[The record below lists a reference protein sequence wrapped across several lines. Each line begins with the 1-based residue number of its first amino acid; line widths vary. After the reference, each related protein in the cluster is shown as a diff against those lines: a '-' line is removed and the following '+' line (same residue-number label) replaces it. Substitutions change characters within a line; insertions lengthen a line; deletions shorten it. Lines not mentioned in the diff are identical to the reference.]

1 MECSKFKNLK
11 KGLFFLLLFIINI
24 GTSQTNGDSLTN
36 TWKDEKKSDSI
47 RFNALEEY
55 YEINN
60 QIKPDSTLAAL
71 DYHYELANEKNA
83 TLQLYR
89 ATKRKGNIHRLKGN
103 YDIAMEAYT
112 EAKNLAKLLND
123 PILQAKIMGNMG
135 NIFVYRQNYKQAT
148 EHFSKALKLYQ
159 ELNNSDGESHML
171 TSLGSVF
178 LTINNYDIALE
189 YYEKALSIL
198 NKRGFE
204 DRSTAIIFIN
214 MGWTNFEKG
223 LYLDAKT
230 DYEKGLKILQ
240 VKNEKFFIADC
251 YAVLASIH
259 LKINQLEKANDYAN
273 KNLALNKELDI
284 KSGIINAEITIAKIY
299 FETDVDEAL
308 KRGESILVNL
318 PSDTFKEFNRDLY
331 ELLYKCYKSQS
342 KFDLSLNMYE
352 KYTVYR
358 DSIQQ
363 EKNNFAVVSEAVKN
377 DFELKVYENK
387 LENEK
392 EKAALK
398 VSQLKR
404 TFFILIT
411 SSLLIFCIVFYFR
424 SKIKKNQAKRELL
437 LNEIEKLKNN
447 ANKGLIVDSNKFEL
461 NKEKIE
467 HAINRK
473 LNETDWKVLNL
484 LLENP
489 VITNKEIA
497 EKVFMSVDGIGSS
510 LRRMYEYFNIKESKY
525 KKISL
530 LLEGIKISNNS
541 STAT

>member
-1 MECSKFKNLK
+1 MTRVKTIKNK
-11 KGLFFLLLFIINI
+11 TILLLFLIIIN
-24 GTSQTNGDSLTN
+24 TSYAQVSGDSLRLIWEN
-36 TWKDEKKSDSI
+36 ENQLDSI

-60 QIKPDSTLAAL
+60 QIKPDSTLTSL
-71 DYHYELANEKNA
+71 NYHFELANEKNA

-112 EAKNLAKLLND
+112 EAESLAKRLND
-123 PILQAKIMGNMG
+123 AILQAKIMGNMG
-135 NIFVYRQNYKQAT
+135 NVFIYRQDYKQAT

-178 LTINNYDIALE
+178 LILNNYDLALE
-189 YYEKALSIL
+189 YYEKSLSTL

-214 MGWTNFEKG
+214 MGWTNFEKE
-223 LYLDAKT
+223 LYQDAKT
-230 DYEKGLKILQ
+230 YYEKGLKILQ

-251 YAVLASIH
+251 YSVLARIH
-259 LKINQLEKANDYAN
+259 LKLNQLEKANDYAN

-308 KRGESILVNL
+308 KRGKSILVNL
-318 PSDTFKEFNRDLY
+318 PADTFKEFKRDLY
-331 ELLYKCYKSQS
+331 ELLYKCYKSQN
-342 KFDLSLNMYE
+342 KYDLSLKMYE
-352 KYTVYR
+352 NYTVYN

-387 LENEK
+387 LENEN
-392 EKAALK
+392 EKTALK
-398 VSQLKR
+398 VSQRKR
-404 TFFILIT
+404 TFAIT
-411 SSLLIFCIVFYFR
+411 IASTLLIFCVVFYFR
-424 SKIKKNQAKRELL
+424 SKMKKDQAKRDVLL
-437 LNEIEKLKNN
+437 DEIEKLKNN
-447 ANKGLIVDSNKFEL
+447 ADKGLIVDSNKFEL
-461 NKEKIE
+461 VREKIE
-467 HAINRK
+467 HSINRN
-473 LNETDWKVLNL
+473 LNETDWKVLNML
-484 LLENP
+484 LDDP

-497 EKVFMSVDGIGSS
+497 EKACMSVDGIGSS
-510 LRRMYEYFNIKESKY
+510 LRRMYEYFEIKETKY

-530 LLEGIKISNNS
+530 LLEAIKTSNAPIVS
-541 STAT
+541 V

>member
-1 MECSKFKNLK
+1 MTRVKTIKNK
-11 KGLFFLLLFIINI
+11 TILLLFLIIIN
-24 GTSQTNGDSLTN
+24 TSYAQVSGDSLRLIWEN
-36 TWKDEKKSDSI
+36 ENQLDSI
-47 RFNALEEY
+47 RFNALDEY

-60 QIKPDSTLAAL
+60 QIKPDSTLTSL
-71 DYHYELANEKNA
+71 NYHFELANEKNA

-112 EAKNLAKLLND
+112 EAESLAKRLND
-123 PILQAKIMGNMG
+123 AILQAKIMGNMG
-135 NIFVYRQNYKQAT
+135 NVFIYRQDYKQAT

-178 LTINNYDIALE
+178 LILNNYDLALE
-189 YYEKALSIL
+189 YYEKSLSTL

-214 MGWTNFEKG
+214 MGWTNFEKE
-223 LYLDAKT
+223 LYQDAKT
-230 DYEKGLKILQ
+230 YYEKGLKILQ

-251 YAVLASIH
+251 YSVLARIH
-259 LKINQLEKANDYAN
+259 LKLNQLEKANDYAN

-308 KRGESILVNL
+308 KRGKSILVNL
-318 PSDTFKEFNRDLY
+318 PADTFKEFKRDLY
-331 ELLYKCYKSQS
+331 ELLYKCYKSQN
-342 KFDLSLNMYE
+342 KYDLSLKMYE
-352 KYTVYR
+352 NYTVYN

-392 EKAALK
+392 EKTALK

-404 TFFILIT
+404 TFAIT
-411 SSLLIFCIVFYFR
+411 IASTLLIFCVVFYFR
-424 SKIKKNQAKRELL
+424 SKMKKVQAKRDVLL
-437 LNEIEKLKNN
+437 DEIEKLKNN

-461 NKEKIE
+461 VREKIE
-467 HAINRK
+467 HSINRN

-484 LLENP
+484 LLDDP

-497 EKVFMSVDGIGSS
+497 EKACMSVDGIGSS
-510 LRRMYEYFNIKESKY
+510 LRRMYEYFEIKETKY

-530 LLEGIKISNNS
+530 LLEAIKTSNAPIVS
-541 STAT
+541 V

>member
-1 MECSKFKNLK
+1 MTRVKTIKNK
-11 KGLFFLLLFIINI
+11 TILLLFLIIIN
-24 GTSQTNGDSLTN
+24 TSYAQVSGDSLRLIWEN
-36 TWKDEKKSDSI
+36 ENQLDSI

-60 QIKPDSTLAAL
+60 QIKPDSTLTSL
-71 DYHYELANEKNA
+71 NYHFELANEKNA

-112 EAKNLAKLLND
+112 EAESLAKRLND
-123 PILQAKIMGNMG
+123 AILQAKIMGNMG
-135 NIFVYRQNYKQAT
+135 NVFIYRQDYKQAT

-159 ELNNSDGESHML
+159 DLNNSDGESHML

-178 LTINNYDIALE
+178 LILNNYDLALE
-189 YYEKALSIL
+189 YYEKSLSTL

-214 MGWTNFEKG
+214 MGWTNFEKE
-223 LYLDAKT
+223 LYQDAKT
-230 DYEKGLKILQ
+230 YYEKGLKILQ

-251 YAVLASIH
+251 YSVLARIH
-259 LKINQLEKANDYAN
+259 LKLNQLEKANDYAN

-308 KRGESILVNL
+308 KRGKSILVNL
-318 PSDTFKEFNRDLY
+318 PADTFKEFKRDLY
-331 ELLYKCYKSQS
+331 ELLYKCYKSQN
-342 KFDLSLNMYE
+342 KYDLSLKMYE
-352 KYTVYR
+352 NYTVYN

-387 LENEK
+387 LENEN
-392 EKAALK
+392 EKTALK
-398 VSQLKR
+398 VSQRKR
-404 TFFILIT
+404 TFAIT
-411 SSLLIFCIVFYFR
+411 IASTLLIFCVVFYFR
-424 SKIKKNQAKRELL
+424 SKMKKDQAKRDVLL
-437 LNEIEKLKNN
+437 DEIEKLKNN
-447 ANKGLIVDSNKFEL
+447 ADKGLIVDSNKFEL
-461 NKEKIE
+461 VREKIE
-467 HAINRK
+467 HSINRN
-473 LNETDWKVLNL
+473 LNETDWKVLNML
-484 LLENP
+484 LDDP

-497 EKVFMSVDGIGSS
+497 EKAFMSVDGIGSS
-510 LRRMYEYFNIKESKY
+510 LRRMYEYFEIKESKY

-530 LLEGIKISNNS
+530 LLEAIKTSNAPIVS
-541 STAT
+541 V

>member
-1 MECSKFKNLK
+1 MTRVKTIKNK
-11 KGLFFLLLFIINI
+11 TILLLFLIIIN
-24 GTSQTNGDSLTN
+24 TSYAQVSGDSLRLIWEN
-36 TWKDEKKSDSI
+36 ENQLDSI

-60 QIKPDSTLAAL
+60 QIKPDSTLTSL
-71 DYHYELANEKNA
+71 NYHFELANEKNA

-112 EAKNLAKLLND
+112 EAESLAKRLND
-123 PILQAKIMGNMG
+123 AILQAKIMGNMG
-135 NIFVYRQNYKQAT
+135 NVFIYRQDYKQAT

-159 ELNNSDGESHML
+159 DLNNSDGESHML

-178 LTINNYDIALE
+178 LILNNYDLALE
-189 YYEKALSIL
+189 YYEKSLSTL

-214 MGWTNFEKG
+214 MGWTNFEKE
-223 LYLDAKT
+223 LYQDAKT
-230 DYEKGLKILQ
+230 YYEKGLKILQ
-240 VKNEKFFIADC
+240 VKNENFFIADC
-251 YAVLASIH
+251 YSVLARIH
-259 LKINQLEKANDYAN
+259 LKLNQLEKANDYAN

-308 KRGESILVNL
+308 KRGKSILVNL
-318 PSDTFKEFNRDLY
+318 PADTFKEFKRDLY
-331 ELLYKCYKSQS
+331 ELLYKCYKSQN
-342 KFDLSLNMYE
+342 KYDLSLKMYE
-352 KYTVYR
+352 NYTVYN

-387 LENEK
+387 LENEN
-392 EKAALK
+392 EKTALK
-398 VSQLKR
+398 VSQRKR
-404 TFFILIT
+404 TFAIT
-411 SSLLIFCIVFYFR
+411 IASTLLIFCVVFYFR
-424 SKIKKNQAKRELL
+424 SKMKKDQAKRDVLL
-437 LNEIEKLKNN
+437 DEIEKLKNN
-447 ANKGLIVDSNKFEL
+447 ADKGLIVDSNKFEL
-461 NKEKIE
+461 VREKIE
-467 HAINRK
+467 HSINRN
-473 LNETDWKVLNL
+473 LNETDWKVLNIL
-484 LLENP
+484 LDDP

-497 EKVFMSVDGIGSS
+497 EKAFMSVDGIGSS
-510 LRRMYEYFNIKESKY
+510 LRRMYEYFEIKESKY

-530 LLEGIKISNNS
+530 LLEAIKTSNAPIVS
-541 STAT
+541 V

>member
-1 MECSKFKNLK
+1 MTRVKTIKNK
-11 KGLFFLLLFIINI
+11 TILLLFLIIIN
-24 GTSQTNGDSLTN
+24 TSYAQVSGDSLRLIWEN
-36 TWKDEKKSDSI
+36 ENQLDSI

-60 QIKPDSTLAAL
+60 QIKPDSTLTSL
-71 DYHYELANEKNA
+71 NYHFELANEKNA

-112 EAKNLAKLLND
+112 EAESLAKRLND
-123 PILQAKIMGNMG
+123 AILQAKIMGNMG
-135 NIFVYRQNYKQAT
+135 NVFIYRQDYKQAT

-159 ELNNSDGESHML
+159 DLNNSDGESHML

-178 LTINNYDIALE
+178 LILNNYDLALE
-189 YYEKALSIL
+189 YYEKSLSTL

-214 MGWTNFEKG
+214 MGWTNFEKE
-223 LYLDAKT
+223 LYQDAKT
-230 DYEKGLKILQ
+230 YYEKGLKILQ
-240 VKNEKFFIADC
+240 VKNENFFIADC
-251 YAVLASIH
+251 YSVLARIH
-259 LKINQLEKANDYAN
+259 LKLNQLEKANDYAN

-308 KRGESILVNL
+308 KRGKSILVNL
-318 PSDTFKEFNRDLY
+318 PADTFKEFKRDLY
-331 ELLYKCYKSQS
+331 ELLYKCYKSQN
-342 KFDLSLNMYE
+342 KYDLSLKMYE
-352 KYTVYR
+352 NYTVYN

-387 LENEK
+387 LENEN
-392 EKAALK
+392 EKTALK
-398 VSQLKR
+398 VSQRKR
-404 TFFILIT
+404 TFAIT
-411 SSLLIFCIVFYFR
+411 IASTLLIFCVVFYFR
-424 SKIKKNQAKRELL
+424 SKMKKDQAKRDVLL
-437 LNEIEKLKNN
+437 DEIEKLKNN
-447 ANKGLIVDSNKFEL
+447 ADKGLIVDSNKFEL
-461 NKEKIE
+461 VREKIE
-467 HAINRK
+467 HSINRN
-473 LNETDWKVLNL
+473 LNETDWKVLNML
-484 LLENP
+484 LDDP

-497 EKVFMSVDGIGSS
+497 EKAFMSVDGIGSS
-510 LRRMYEYFNIKESKY
+510 LRRMYEYFVIKESKY

-530 LLEGIKISNNS
+530 LLEAIKTSNAPIVS
-541 STAT
+541 V

>member
-1 MECSKFKNLK
+1 MTRVKTIKNK
-11 KGLFFLLLFIINI
+11 TILLFLIIIN
-24 GTSQTNGDSLTN
+24 TSYAQVSGDSLRLIWEN
-36 TWKDEKKSDSI
+36 ENQLDSI

-60 QIKPDSTLAAL
+60 QIKPDSTLTSL
-71 DYHYELANEKNA
+71 NYHFELANEKNA

-103 YDIAMEAYT
+103 YDLAMEAYT
-112 EAKNLAKLLND
+112 EAESLAKRLND

-135 NIFVYRQNYKQAT
+135 NVFIYRQDYKQAT

-178 LTINNYDIALE
+178 LILNNYDLALE
-189 YYEKALSIL
+189 YYEKSLSTL
-198 NKRGFE
+198 NKRGLE

-214 MGWTNFEKG
+214 MGWTNFEKE
-223 LYLDAKT
+223 LYQDAKT
-230 DYEKGLKILQ
+230 YYEKGLKILQ

-251 YAVLASIH
+251 YSVLAHIH
-259 LKINQLEKANDYAN
+259 LKLNQLEKANDYAN

-284 KSGIINAEITIAKIY
+284 KSGIVNAEITIAKIY

-308 KRGESILVNL
+308 KRGESILINL
-318 PSDTFKEFNRDLY
+318 PADTFKEFKRDLY
-331 ELLYKCYKSQS
+331 ELLYKCYKSQN
-342 KFDLSLNMYE
+342 KYDLSLKMYE
-352 KYTVYR
+352 NYTVYN

-387 LENEK
+387 LENEN
-392 EKAALK
+392 EKTALK

-404 TFFILIT
+404 TFAIT
-411 SSLLIFCIVFYFR
+411 IASTLLIFCVVFYFR
-424 SKIKKNQAKRELL
+424 SKMKKDQAKRDVLL
-437 LNEIEKLKNN
+437 DEIEKLKNN
-447 ANKGLIVDSNKFEL
+447 ANKELIVDSNKFEL
-461 NKEKIE
+461 VRENIE
-467 HAINRK
+467 HSINRN
-473 LNETDWKVLNL
+473 LNETDWKVLNIL
-484 LLENP
+484 LDDP

-497 EKVFMSVDGIGSS
+497 EKAFMSVDGIGSS
-510 LRRMYEYFNIKESKY
+510 LRRMYEYFEIKESKY
-525 KKISL
+525 KKTSL
-530 LLEGIKISNNS
+530 LLEAIKTSNAPIVS
-541 STAT
+541 V

>member
-1 MECSKFKNLK
+1 MTRVKTIKNK
-11 KGLFFLLLFIINI
+11 TILLLFLIIIN
-24 GTSQTNGDSLTN
+24 TSYAQVSGDSLRLIWEN
-36 TWKDEKKSDSI
+36 ENQLDSI

-60 QIKPDSTLAAL
+60 QIKPDSTLTSL
-71 DYHYELANEKNA
+71 NYHFELANEKNA

-112 EAKNLAKLLND
+112 EAESLAKRLND
-123 PILQAKIMGNMG
+123 AILQAKIMGNMG
-135 NIFVYRQNYKQAT
+135 NVFIYRQDYKQAT

-178 LTINNYDIALE
+178 LILNNYDLALE
-189 YYEKALSIL
+189 YYEKSLSTL

-214 MGWTNFEKG
+214 MGWTNFEKE
-223 LYLDAKT
+223 LYQDAKT
-230 DYEKGLKILQ
+230 YYEKGLKILQ

-251 YAVLASIH
+251 YSVLARIH
-259 LKINQLEKANDYAN
+259 LKLNQLEKANDYAN

-308 KRGESILVNL
+308 KRGESILINL
-318 PSDTFKEFNRDLY
+318 PADTFKEFKRDLY
-331 ELLYKCYKSQS
+331 ELLYKCYKSQN
-342 KFDLSLNMYE
+342 KYDLSLKMYE
-352 KYTVYR
+352 NYTVYN

-387 LENEK
+387 LENEN
-392 EKAALK
+392 EKTALK
-398 VSQLKR
+398 VSQRKR
-404 TFFILIT
+404 TFAIT
-411 SSLLIFCIVFYFR
+411 IASTLLIFCVVFYFR
-424 SKIKKNQAKRELL
+424 SKMKKDQAKRDVLL
-437 LNEIEKLKNN
+437 DEIEKLKNN
-447 ANKGLIVDSNKFEL
+447 ANKELIVDSNKFEL
-461 NKEKIE
+461 VREKIE
-467 HAINRK
+467 HSINRN
-473 LNETDWKVLNL
+473 LNETDWKVLNIL
-484 LLENP
+484 LDDP

-497 EKVFMSVDGIGSS
+497 EKAFMSVDGIGSS
-510 LRRMYEYFNIKESKY
+510 LRRMYEYFEIKESKY

-530 LLEGIKISNNS
+530 LLEAIKTSNAPIVS
-541 STAT
+541 V

>member
-1 MECSKFKNLK
+1 MTRVKTIKNK
-11 KGLFFLLLFIINI
+11 TILLLFLIIIN
-24 GTSQTNGDSLTN
+24 TSYAQVSGDSLRLIWEN
-36 TWKDEKKSDSI
+36 ENQLDSI

-60 QIKPDSTLAAL
+60 QIKPDSTLTSL
-71 DYHYELANEKNA
+71 NYHFELANEKNA

-112 EAKNLAKLLND
+112 EAESLAKRLND
-123 PILQAKIMGNMG
+123 AILQAKIMGNMG
-135 NIFVYRQNYKQAT
+135 NVFIYRQDYKQAT

-178 LTINNYDIALE
+178 LILNNYDLALE
-189 YYEKALSIL
+189 YYEKSLSTL

-214 MGWTNFEKG
+214 MGWTNFEKE
-223 LYLDAKT
+223 LYQDAKT
-230 DYEKGLKILQ
+230 YYEKGLKILQ

-251 YAVLASIH
+251 YSVLARIH
-259 LKINQLEKANDYAN
+259 LKLNQLEKANDYAN

-308 KRGESILVNL
+308 KRGKSILVNL
-318 PSDTFKEFNRDLY
+318 PADTFKEFKRDLY
-331 ELLYKCYKSQS
+331 ELLYKCYKSQN
-342 KFDLSLNMYE
+342 KYDLSLKMYE
-352 KYTVYR
+352 NYTVYN

-392 EKAALK
+392 EKTALK

-404 TFFILIT
+404 TFAIT
-411 SSLLIFCIVFYFR
+411 IASTLLIFCVVFYFR
-424 SKIKKNQAKRELL
+424 SKMKKVQAKRDVLL
-437 LNEIEKLKNN
+437 DEIEKLKNN

-461 NKEKIE
+461 VREKIE
-467 HAINRK
+467 HSINRN

-484 LLENP
+484 LLDDP

-497 EKVFMSVDGIGSS
+497 EKACMSVDGIGSS
-510 LRRMYEYFNIKESKY
+510 LRRMYEYFEIKETKY

-530 LLEGIKISNNS
+530 LLEAIKTSNAPIVS
-541 STAT
+541 V

>member
-1 MECSKFKNLK
+1 M
-11 KGLFFLLLFIINI
+11 LLLVS
-24 GTSQTNGDSLTN
+24 TSLTYSQSQADSLKIIWEN
-36 TWKDEKKSDSI
+36 ENQLDSI
-47 RFNALEEY
+47 RFNALDEY

-60 QIKPDSTLAAL
+60 QIKPDSTLTSL
-71 DYHYELANEKNA
+71 NYHFELANEKNA

-89 ATKRKGNIHRLKGN
+89 ATKRKGDIHRLKGN

-112 EAKNLAKLLND
+112 EAESLAKRLND
-123 PILQAKIMGNMG
+123 AILQAKIMGNMG
-135 NIFVYRQNYKQAT
+135 NVFIYRQDYKQAT

-178 LTINNYDIALE
+178 LILNNYDLALE
-189 YYEKALSIL
+189 YYEKSLSTL

-214 MGWTNFEKG
+214 MGWTNFEKE
-223 LYLDAKT
+223 LYQDAKT
-230 DYEKGLKILQ
+230 YYEKGLKILQ

-251 YAVLASIH
+251 YSVLASIH
-259 LKINQLEKANDYAN
+259 LKLNQLEKANDYAN

-308 KRGESILVNL
+308 KRGKSILVNL
-318 PSDTFKEFNRDLY
+318 PADTFKEFKRDLY
-331 ELLYKCYKSQS
+331 ELLYKCYKSQN
-342 KFDLSLNMYE
+342 KYDLSLKMYE
-352 KYTVYR
+352 NYTVYN

-392 EKAALK
+392 EKTALK

-404 TFFILIT
+404 TFAIT
-411 SSLLIFCIVFYFR
+411 IASTLLIFCVVFYFR
-424 SKIKKNQAKRELL
+424 SKMKKVQAKRDVLL
-437 LNEIEKLKNN
+437 DEIEKLKNN

-461 NKEKIE
+461 VREKIE
-467 HAINRK
+467 HSINRN

-484 LLENP
+484 LLDDP

-497 EKVFMSVDGIGSS
+497 EKACMSVDGIGSS
-510 LRRMYEYFNIKESKY
+510 LRRMYEYFEIKETKY

-530 LLEGIKISNNS
+530 LLEAIKTSNAPIVS
-541 STAT
+541 V

>member
-1 MECSKFKNLK
+1 MTRVKTIKNK
-11 KGLFFLLLFIINI
+11 TILLLFLIIIN
-24 GTSQTNGDSLTN
+24 TSYAQVSGDSLRLIWEN
-36 TWKDEKKSDSI
+36 ENQLDSI
-47 RFNALEEY
+47 RFNALDEY

-60 QIKPDSTLAAL
+60 QIKPDSTLTSL
-71 DYHYELANEKNA
+71 NYHFELANEKNA

-112 EAKNLAKLLND
+112 EAESLAKRLND
-123 PILQAKIMGNMG
+123 AILQAKIMGNMG
-135 NIFVYRQNYKQAT
+135 NVFIYRQDYKQAT

-178 LTINNYDIALE
+178 LILNNYDLALE
-189 YYEKALSIL
+189 YYEKSLSTL

-214 MGWTNFEKG
+214 MGWTNFEKE
-223 LYLDAKT
+223 LYQDAKT
-230 DYEKGLKILQ
+230 YYEKGLKILQ

-251 YAVLASIH
+251 YSVLARIH
-259 LKINQLEKANDYAN
+259 LKLNQLEKANDYAN

-308 KRGESILVNL
+308 KRGKSILVNL
-318 PSDTFKEFNRDLY
+318 PADTFKEFKRDLY
-331 ELLYKCYKSQS
+331 ELLYKCYKSQN
-342 KFDLSLNMYE
+342 KYDLSLKMYE
-352 KYTVYR
+352 NYTVYN

-387 LENEK
+387 LENEN
-392 EKAALK
+392 EKTALK
-398 VSQLKR
+398 VSQRKR
-404 TFFILIT
+404 TFAIT
-411 SSLLIFCIVFYFR
+411 IASTLLIFCVVFYFR
-424 SKIKKNQAKRELL
+424 SKMKKDQAKRDVLL
-437 LNEIEKLKNN
+437 DEIEKLKNN
-447 ANKGLIVDSNKFEL
+447 ADKGLIVDSNKFEL
-461 NKEKIE
+461 VREKIE
-467 HAINRK
+467 HSINRN

-484 LLENP
+484 LLDDP

-497 EKVFMSVDGIGSS
+497 EKAFMSVDGIGSS
-510 LRRMYEYFNIKESKY
+510 LRRMYEYFEIKESKY

-530 LLEGIKISNNS
+530 LLEAIKTSNAPIVS
-541 STAT
+541 V

>member
-1 MECSKFKNLK
+1 MTRVKTIKNK
-11 KGLFFLLLFIINI
+11 TILLLFLIIIN
-24 GTSQTNGDSLTN
+24 TSYAQVSGDSLRLIWEN
-36 TWKDEKKSDSI
+36 ENQLDSV

-60 QIKPDSTLAAL
+60 QIKPDSTLTSL
-71 DYHYELANEKNA
+71 NYHFELANEKNA

-112 EAKNLAKLLND
+112 EAESLAKRLND

-135 NIFVYRQNYKQAT
+135 NVFIYRQDYRQAT

-171 TSLGSVF
+171 TNLGSVF
-178 LTINNYDIALE
+178 LIINNYDLALE
-189 YYEKALSIL
+189 YYEKSLSTL

-204 DRSTAIIFIN
+204 DRSTAIIFVN
-214 MGWTNFEKG
+214 MGWTNFEKE
-223 LYLDAKT
+223 LYQDAKT
-230 DYEKGLKILQ
+230 YYEKGLKILQ

-251 YAVLASIH
+251 YSVLARIH
-259 LKINQLEKANDYAN
+259 LKLNQLEKANDYAN

-284 KSGIINAEITIAKIY
+284 KSGIVNAEITIAKIY

-308 KRGESILVNL
+308 KRGESILINL
-318 PSDTFKEFNRDLY
+318 PADTFKEFKRDLY
-331 ELLYKCYKSQS
+331 ELLYKCYKSQN
-342 KFDLSLNMYE
+342 KYDLSLKMYE
-352 KYTVYR
+352 NYTVYN

-387 LENEK
+387 LENEN
-392 EKAALK
+392 EKTALK

-404 TFFILIT
+404 TFAIT
-411 SSLLIFCIVFYFR
+411 IASTLLVFCVVFYFR
-424 SKIKKNQAKRELL
+424 SKMKKDQAKRDVLL
-437 LNEIEKLKNN
+437 DEIKKLKNN
-447 ANKGLIVDSNKFEL
+447 ANKELIVDSNKFEL
-461 NKEKIE
+461 VREKIE
-467 HAINRK
+467 HSINRN
-473 LNETDWKVLNL
+473 LNETDWKVLNIL
-484 LLENP
+484 LDDP

-497 EKVFMSVDGIGSS
+497 EKAFMSVDGIGSS
-510 LRRMYEYFNIKESKY
+510 LRRMYEYFEIKESKY

-530 LLEGIKISNNS
+530 LLEAIKTSNAAIVS
-541 STAT
+541 V

>member
-1 MECSKFKNLK
+1 MTRVKTIKNK
-11 KGLFFLLLFIINI
+11 TILLLFLIIIN
-24 GTSQTNGDSLTN
+24 TSYAQVSGDSLRLIWEN
-36 TWKDEKKSDSI
+36 ENQLDSI

-60 QIKPDSTLAAL
+60 QIKPDSTLTSL
-71 DYHYELANEKNA
+71 NYHFELANEKNA

-112 EAKNLAKLLND
+112 EAESLAKRLND
-123 PILQAKIMGNMG
+123 AILQAKIMGNMG
-135 NIFVYRQNYKQAT
+135 NVFIYRQDYKQAT

-178 LTINNYDIALE
+178 LILNNYDLALE
-189 YYEKALSIL
+189 YYEKSLSTL

-214 MGWTNFEKG
+214 MGWTNFEKE
-223 LYLDAKT
+223 LYQDAKT
-230 DYEKGLKILQ
+230 YYEKGLKILQ

-251 YAVLASIH
+251 YSVLARIH
-259 LKINQLEKANDYAN
+259 LKLNQLEKANDYAN

-308 KRGESILVNL
+308 KRGKSILVNL
-318 PSDTFKEFNRDLY
+318 PADTFKEFKRDLY
-331 ELLYKCYKSQS
+331 ELLYKCYKSQN
-342 KFDLSLNMYE
+342 KYDLSLKMYE
-352 KYTVYR
+352 NYTVYN

-387 LENEK
+387 LENEN
-392 EKAALK
+392 EKTALK
-398 VSQLKR
+398 VSQRKR
-404 TFFILIT
+404 TFAIT
-411 SSLLIFCIVFYFR
+411 IASTLLIFCVVFYFR
-424 SKIKKNQAKRELL
+424 SKMKKDQAKRDVLL
-437 LNEIEKLKNN
+437 DEIEKLKNN
-447 ANKGLIVDSNKFEL
+447 ADKGLIVDSNKFEL
-461 NKEKIE
+461 VREKIE
-467 HAINRK
+467 HSINRN

-484 LLENP
+484 LLDDP

-497 EKVFMSVDGIGSS
+497 EKACMSVDGIGSS
-510 LRRMYEYFNIKESKY
+510 LRRMYEYFEIKESKY

-530 LLEGIKISNNS
+530 LLEAIKTSNAPIVS
-541 STAT
+541 V

>member
-1 MECSKFKNLK
+1 MTRVKTIKNK
-11 KGLFFLLLFIINI
+11 TILLLFLIIIN
-24 GTSQTNGDSLTN
+24 TSYAQVSGDSLRLIWEN
-36 TWKDEKKSDSI
+36 ENQLDSI

-60 QIKPDSTLAAL
+60 QIKPDSTLTSL
-71 DYHYELANEKNA
+71 NYHFELANEKNA

-112 EAKNLAKLLND
+112 EAESLAKRLND
-123 PILQAKIMGNMG
+123 AILQAKIMGNMG
-135 NIFVYRQNYKQAT
+135 NVFIYRQDYKQAT

-178 LTINNYDIALE
+178 LILNNYDLALE
-189 YYEKALSIL
+189 YYEKSLSTL

-214 MGWTNFEKG
+214 MGWTNFEKE
-223 LYLDAKT
+223 LYQDAKT
-230 DYEKGLKILQ
+230 YYEKGLKILQ

-251 YAVLASIH
+251 YSVLARIH
-259 LKINQLEKANDYAN
+259 LKLNQLEKANDYAN

-284 KSGIINAEITIAKIY
+284 KSGIVNAEITIAKIY

-308 KRGESILVNL
+308 KRGESILINL
-318 PSDTFKEFNRDLY
+318 PADTFKEFKRDLY
-331 ELLYKCYKSQS
+331 ELLYKCYKSQN
-342 KFDLSLNMYE
+342 KYDLSLKMYE
-352 KYTVYR
+352 NYTVYN

-387 LENEK
+387 LENEN
-392 EKAALK
+392 EKTALK

-404 TFFILIT
+404 TFAIT
-411 SSLLIFCIVFYFR
+411 IASTLLIFCVVFYFR
-424 SKIKKNQAKRELL
+424 SKMKKDQAKRDVLL
-437 LNEIEKLKNN
+437 DEIEKLKNN
-447 ANKGLIVDSNKFEL
+447 ANKELIVDSNKFEL
-461 NKEKIE
+461 VREKIE
-467 HAINRK
+467 HSINRN
-473 LNETDWKVLNL
+473 LNETDWKVLNIL
-484 LLENP
+484 LDDP

-497 EKVFMSVDGIGSS
+497 EKAFMSVDGIGSS
-510 LRRMYEYFNIKESKY
+510 LRRMYEYFEIKESKY

-530 LLEGIKISNNS
+530 LLEAIKTSNAPIVS
-541 STAT
+541 V

>member
-1 MECSKFKNLK
+1 MTRVKTIKNK
-11 KGLFFLLLFIINI
+11 TILLLFLIIIN
-24 GTSQTNGDSLTN
+24 TSYAQVSGDSLRLIWEN
-36 TWKDEKKSDSI
+36 ENQLDSI

-60 QIKPDSTLAAL
+60 QIKPDSTLTSL
-71 DYHYELANEKNA
+71 NYHFELANEKNA

-89 ATKRKGNIHRLKGN
+89 ATKRKGDIHRLKGN

-112 EAKNLAKLLND
+112 EAESLAKRLND
-123 PILQAKIMGNMG
+123 AILQAKIMGNMG
-135 NIFVYRQNYKQAT
+135 NVFIYRQDYKQAT

-178 LTINNYDIALE
+178 LILNNYDLALE
-189 YYEKALSIL
+189 YYEKSLSTL

-214 MGWTNFEKG
+214 MGWTNFEKE
-223 LYLDAKT
+223 LYQDAKT
-230 DYEKGLKILQ
+230 YYEKGLKILQ

-251 YAVLASIH
+251 YSVLARIH
-259 LKINQLEKANDYAN
+259 LKLNQLEKANDYAN

-318 PSDTFKEFNRDLY
+318 PADTFKEFKRDLY
-331 ELLYKCYKSQS
+331 ELLYKCYKSQN
-342 KFDLSLNMYE
+342 KYDLSLKMYE
-352 KYTVYR
+352 NYTVYN

-392 EKAALK
+392 EKTALK

-404 TFFILIT
+404 TFAIT
-411 SSLLIFCIVFYFR
+411 IASTLLIFCVVFYFK
-424 SKIKKNQAKRELL
+424 SKMKKVQAKRDVLL
-437 LNEIEKLKNN
+437 DEIEKLKNN

-461 NKEKIE
+461 VREKIE
-467 HAINRK
+467 HSINRN

-484 LLENP
+484 LLDDP

-497 EKVFMSVDGIGSS
+497 EKACMSVDGIGSS
-510 LRRMYEYFNIKESKY
+510 LRRMYEYFEIKETKY

-530 LLEGIKISNNS
+530 LLEAIKTSNAPIVS
-541 STAT
+541 V

>member
-1 MECSKFKNLK
+1 MTRVKTIKNK
-11 KGLFFLLLFIINI
+11 TILLLFLIIIN
-24 GTSQTNGDSLTN
+24 TSYAQVSGDSLRLIWEN
-36 TWKDEKKSDSI
+36 ENQLDSI

-60 QIKPDSTLAAL
+60 QIKPDSTLTSL
-71 DYHYELANEKNA
+71 NYHFELANEKNA

-112 EAKNLAKLLND
+112 EAESLAKRLND
-123 PILQAKIMGNMG
+123 AILQAKIMGNMG
-135 NIFVYRQNYKQAT
+135 NVFIYRQDYKQAT

-159 ELNNSDGESHML
+159 DLNNSDGESHML

-178 LTINNYDIALE
+178 LILNNYDLALE
-189 YYEKALSIL
+189 YYEKSLSTL

-214 MGWTNFEKG
+214 MGWTNFEKE
-223 LYLDAKT
+223 LYQDAKT
-230 DYEKGLKILQ
+230 YYEKGLKILQ

-251 YAVLASIH
+251 YSVLARIH
-259 LKINQLEKANDYAN
+259 LKLNQLEKANDYAN

-308 KRGESILVNL
+308 KRGKSILVNL
-318 PSDTFKEFNRDLY
+318 PADTFKEFKRDLY
-331 ELLYKCYKSQS
+331 ELLYKCYKSQN
-342 KFDLSLNMYE
+342 KYDLSLKMYE
-352 KYTVYR
+352 NYTVYN

-392 EKAALK
+392 EKTALK

-404 TFFILIT
+404 TFAIT
-411 SSLLIFCIVFYFR
+411 IASTLLIFCVVFYFR
-424 SKIKKNQAKRELL
+424 SKMKKVQAKRDVLL
-437 LNEIEKLKNN
+437 DEIEKLKNN
-447 ANKGLIVDSNKFEL
+447 ADKGLIVDSNKFEL
-461 NKEKIE
+461 VREKIE
-467 HAINRK
+467 HSINRN

-484 LLENP
+484 LLDDP

-497 EKVFMSVDGIGSS
+497 EKACMSVDGIGSS
-510 LRRMYEYFNIKESKY
+510 LRRMYEYFEIKETKY

-530 LLEGIKISNNS
+530 LLEAIKTSNAPIVS
-541 STAT
+541 V

>member
-1 MECSKFKNLK
+1 MTRVKTIKNK
-11 KGLFFLLLFIINI
+11 TILLLFLMIIN
-24 GTSQTNGDSLTN
+24 TSYAQVSGDSLRLIWEN
-36 TWKDEKKSDSI
+36 ENQLDSI

-60 QIKPDSTLAAL
+60 QIKPDSTLTSL
-71 DYHYELANEKNA
+71 NYHFELANEKNA

-112 EAKNLAKLLND
+112 EAESLAKRLND
-123 PILQAKIMGNMG
+123 AILQAKIMGNMG
-135 NIFVYRQNYKQAT
+135 NVFIYRQDYKQAT

-178 LTINNYDIALE
+178 LILNNYDLALE
-189 YYEKALSIL
+189 YYEKSLSTL

-214 MGWTNFEKG
+214 MGWTNFEKE
-223 LYLDAKT
+223 LYQDAKT
-230 DYEKGLKILQ
+230 YYEKGLKILQ

-251 YAVLASIH
+251 YSVLARIH
-259 LKINQLEKANDYAN
+259 LKLNQLEKANDYAN

-308 KRGESILVNL
+308 KRGKSILVNL
-318 PSDTFKEFNRDLY
+318 PADTFKEFKRDLY
-331 ELLYKCYKSQS
+331 ELLYKCYKSQN
-342 KFDLSLNMYE
+342 KYDLSLKMYE
-352 KYTVYR
+352 NYTVYN

-387 LENEK
+387 LENEN
-392 EKAALK
+392 EKTALK
-398 VSQLKR
+398 VSQRKR
-404 TFFILIT
+404 TFAIT
-411 SSLLIFCIVFYFR
+411 IASTLLIFCVVFYFR
-424 SKIKKNQAKRELL
+424 SKMKKDQAKRDVLL
-437 LNEIEKLKNN
+437 DEIEKLKNN

-461 NKEKIE
+461 VREKIE
-467 HAINRK
+467 HSINRN

-484 LLENP
+484 LLDDP

-497 EKVFMSVDGIGSS
+497 EKACMSVDGIGSS
-510 LRRMYEYFNIKESKY
+510 LRRMYEYFEIKETKY

-530 LLEGIKISNNS
+530 LLEAIKTSNAPIVS
-541 STAT
+541 V

>member
-1 MECSKFKNLK
+1 MTRVKTIKNK
-11 KGLFFLLLFIINI
+11 TILLLFLIIIN
-24 GTSQTNGDSLTN
+24 TSYAQVSGDSLRLIWEN
-36 TWKDEKKSDSI
+36 ENQLDSI

-60 QIKPDSTLAAL
+60 QIKPDSTLTSL
-71 DYHYELANEKNA
+71 NYHFELANEKNA

-112 EAKNLAKLLND
+112 EAESLAKRLND
-123 PILQAKIMGNMG
+123 AILQAKIMGNMG
-135 NIFVYRQNYKQAT
+135 NVFIYRQDYKQAT

-159 ELNNSDGESHML
+159 DLNNSDGESHML

-178 LTINNYDIALE
+178 LILNNYDLALE
-189 YYEKALSIL
+189 YYEKSLSTL

-214 MGWTNFEKG
+214 MGWTNFEKE
-223 LYLDAKT
+223 LYQDAKT
-230 DYEKGLKILQ
+230 YYEKGLKILQ

-251 YAVLASIH
+251 YSVLARIH
-259 LKINQLEKANDYAN
+259 LKLNQLEKANDYAN

-308 KRGESILVNL
+308 KRGKSILVNL
-318 PSDTFKEFNRDLY
+318 PADTFKEFKRDLY
-331 ELLYKCYKSQS
+331 ELLYKCYKSQN
-342 KFDLSLNMYE
+342 KYDLSLKMYE
-352 KYTVYR
+352 NYTVYN

-387 LENEK
+387 LENEN
-392 EKAALK
+392 EKTALK
-398 VSQLKR
+398 VSQRKR
-404 TFFILIT
+404 TFAIT
-411 SSLLIFCIVFYFR
+411 IASTLLIFCVVFYFR
-424 SKIKKNQAKRELL
+424 SKMKKDQAKRDVLL
-437 LNEIEKLKNN
+437 DEIEKLKNN
-447 ANKGLIVDSNKFEL
+447 ADKGLIVDSNKFEL
-461 NKEKIE
+461 VREKIE
-467 HAINRK
+467 HSINRN
-473 LNETDWKVLNL
+473 LNETDWKVLNML
-484 LLENP
+484 LDDP

-497 EKVFMSVDGIGSS
+497 EKACMSVDGIGSS
-510 LRRMYEYFNIKESKY
+510 LRRMYDYFEIKESKY

-530 LLEGIKISNNS
+530 LLEAIKTSNAPIVS
-541 STAT
+541 V

>member
-1 MECSKFKNLK
+1 MTRVKTIKNK
-11 KGLFFLLLFIINI
+11 TILLLFLIIIN
-24 GTSQTNGDSLTN
+24 TSYAQVSGDSLRLIWEN
-36 TWKDEKKSDSI
+36 ENQLDSI

-60 QIKPDSTLAAL
+60 QIKPDSTLTSL
-71 DYHYELANEKNA
+71 NYHFELANEKNA

-112 EAKNLAKLLND
+112 EAESLAKRLND
-123 PILQAKIMGNMG
+123 AILQAKIMGNMG
-135 NIFVYRQNYKQAT
+135 NVFIYRQDYKQAT

-178 LTINNYDIALE
+178 LILNNYDLALE
-189 YYEKALSIL
+189 YYEKSLSTL

-214 MGWTNFEKG
+214 MGWTNFEKE
-223 LYLDAKT
+223 LYQDAKT
-230 DYEKGLKILQ
+230 YYEKGLKILQ

-251 YAVLASIH
+251 YSVLARIH
-259 LKINQLEKANDYAN
+259 LKLNQLEKANDYAN

-308 KRGESILVNL
+308 KRGKSILVNL
-318 PSDTFKEFNRDLY
+318 PADTFKEFKRDLY
-331 ELLYKCYKSQS
+331 ELLYKCYKSQN
-342 KFDLSLNMYE
+342 KYDLSLKMYE
-352 KYTVYR
+352 NYTVYN

-392 EKAALK
+392 EKTALK

-404 TFFILIT
+404 TFAIT
-411 SSLLIFCIVFYFR
+411 IASTLLIFCVVFYFR
-424 SKIKKNQAKRELL
+424 SKMKKDQAKRDVLL
-437 LNEIEKLKNN
+437 DEIEKLKNN

-461 NKEKIE
+461 VREKIE
-467 HAINRK
+467 HSINRN

-484 LLENP
+484 LLDDP

-497 EKVFMSVDGIGSS
+497 EKAFMSVDGIGSS
-510 LRRMYEYFNIKESKY
+510 LRRMYEYFEIKESKY

-530 LLEGIKISNNS
+530 LLEAIKTSNAPIVS
-541 STAT
+541 V

>member
-1 MECSKFKNLK
+1 
-11 KGLFFLLLFIINI
+11 
-24 GTSQTNGDSLTN
+24 
-36 TWKDEKKSDSI
+36 
-47 RFNALEEY
+47 
-55 YEINN
+55 
-60 QIKPDSTLAAL
+60 
-71 DYHYELANEKNA
+71 
-83 TLQLYR
+83 
-89 ATKRKGNIHRLKGN
+89 
-103 YDIAMEAYT
+103 MEAYT
-112 EAKNLAKLLND
+112 EAESLAKRLND
-123 PILQAKIMGNMG
+123 AILQAKIMGNMG
-135 NIFVYRQNYKQAT
+135 NVFIYRQDYKQAT

-178 LTINNYDIALE
+178 LILNNYDLALE
-189 YYEKALSIL
+189 YYEKSLSTL

-214 MGWTNFEKG
+214 MGWTNFEKE
-223 LYLDAKT
+223 LYQDAKT
-230 DYEKGLKILQ
+230 YYEKGLKILQ

-259 LKINQLEKANDYAN
+259 LKLNQLEKANDYAN
-273 KNLALNKELDI
+273 KNLALNKELDL

-318 PSDTFKEFNRDLY
+318 PADTFKEFKRDLY
-331 ELLYKCYKSQS
+331 ELLYKCYKSQN
-342 KFDLSLNMYE
+342 KYDLSLKMYE
-352 KYTVYR
+352 NYTVYN

-392 EKAALK
+392 EKTALK

-404 TFFILIT
+404 TFAMTIAST
-411 SSLLIFCIVFYFR
+411 LLIFCVVFYFR
-424 SKIKKNQAKRELL
+424 SKMKKVQAKRDVLL
-437 LNEIEKLKNN
+437 DEIEKLKNN

-461 NKEKIE
+461 VREKIE
-467 HAINRK
+467 HSINRN

-484 LLENP
+484 LLDDP

-497 EKVFMSVDGIGSS
+497 EKACMSVDGIGSS
-510 LRRMYEYFNIKESKY
+510 LRRMYEYFEIKETKY

-530 LLEGIKISNNS
+530 LLEAIKTSNAPIVS
-541 STAT
+541 V

>member
-1 MECSKFKNLK
+1 MTRVKTIKNK
-11 KGLFFLLLFIINI
+11 TILLLFLIIIN
-24 GTSQTNGDSLTN
+24 TSYAQVSGDSLRLIWEN
-36 TWKDEKKSDSI
+36 ENQLDSI

-60 QIKPDSTLAAL
+60 QIKPDSTLTSL
-71 DYHYELANEKNA
+71 NYHFELANEKNA

-112 EAKNLAKLLND
+112 EAESLAKRLND
-123 PILQAKIMGNMG
+123 AILQAKIMGNMG
-135 NIFVYRQNYKQAT
+135 NVFIYRQDYKQAT

-159 ELNNSDGESHML
+159 DLNNSDGESHML
-171 TSLGSVF
+171 SSLGSVF
-178 LTINNYDIALE
+178 LILNNYDLALE
-189 YYEKALSIL
+189 YYEKSLSTL

-214 MGWTNFEKG
+214 MGWTNFEKE
-223 LYLDAKT
+223 LYQDAKT
-230 DYEKGLKILQ
+230 YYEKGLKILQ

-251 YAVLASIH
+251 YSVLARIH
-259 LKINQLEKANDYAN
+259 LKLNQLEKANDYAN

-308 KRGESILVNL
+308 KRGKSILVNL
-318 PSDTFKEFNRDLY
+318 PADTFKEFKRDLY
-331 ELLYKCYKSQS
+331 ELLYKCYKSQN
-342 KFDLSLNMYE
+342 KYDLSLKMYE
-352 KYTVYR
+352 NYTVYN

-387 LENEK
+387 LENEN
-392 EKAALK
+392 EKTALK
-398 VSQLKR
+398 VSQRKR
-404 TFFILIT
+404 TFAIT
-411 SSLLIFCIVFYFR
+411 IASTLLIFCVVFYFR
-424 SKIKKNQAKRELL
+424 SKMKKDQAKRDVLL
-437 LNEIEKLKNN
+437 DEIEKLKNN
-447 ANKGLIVDSNKFEL
+447 ADKGLIVDSNKFEL
-461 NKEKIE
+461 VREKIE
-467 HAINRK
+467 HSINRN
-473 LNETDWKVLNL
+473 LNETDWKVLNML
-484 LLENP
+484 LDDP

-497 EKVFMSVDGIGSS
+497 EKAFMSVDGIGSS
-510 LRRMYEYFNIKESKY
+510 LRRMYEYFEIKESKY

-530 LLEGIKISNNS
+530 LLEAIKTSNAPIVS
-541 STAT
+541 V

>member
-1 MECSKFKNLK
+1 MTRVKTIKNK
-11 KGLFFLLLFIINI
+11 TILLLFLIIIN
-24 GTSQTNGDSLTN
+24 TSYAQVSGDSLRLIWEN
-36 TWKDEKKSDSI
+36 ENQLDSI

-60 QIKPDSTLAAL
+60 QIKPDSTLTSL
-71 DYHYELANEKNA
+71 NYHFELANEKNA

-112 EAKNLAKLLND
+112 EAESLAKRLND
-123 PILQAKIMGNMG
+123 AILQAKIMGNMG
-135 NIFVYRQNYKQAT
+135 NVFIYRQDYKQAT

-159 ELNNSDGESHML
+159 DLNNSDGESHML

-178 LTINNYDIALE
+178 LILNNYDLALE
-189 YYEKALSIL
+189 YYEKSLSTL

-214 MGWTNFEKG
+214 MGWTNFEKE
-223 LYLDAKT
+223 LYQDAKT
-230 DYEKGLKILQ
+230 YYEKGLKILQ
-240 VKNEKFFIADC
+240 VKNENFFIADC
-251 YAVLASIH
+251 YSVLARIH
-259 LKINQLEKANDYAN
+259 LKLNQLEKANDYAN

-308 KRGESILVNL
+308 KRGKSILVNL
-318 PSDTFKEFNRDLY
+318 PADTFKEFKRDLY
-331 ELLYKCYKSQS
+331 ELLYKCYKSQN
-342 KFDLSLNMYE
+342 KYDLSLKMYE
-352 KYTVYR
+352 NYTVYN

-387 LENEK
+387 LENEN
-392 EKAALK
+392 EKTALK
-398 VSQLKR
+398 VSQRKR
-404 TFFILIT
+404 TFAIT
-411 SSLLIFCIVFYFR
+411 IASTLLIFCVVFYFR
-424 SKIKKNQAKRELL
+424 SKMKKDQAKRDVLL
-437 LNEIEKLKNN
+437 DEIEKLKNN
-447 ANKGLIVDSNKFEL
+447 ADKGLIVDSNKFEL
-461 NKEKIE
+461 VREKIE
-467 HAINRK
+467 HSINRN
-473 LNETDWKVLNL
+473 LNETDWKVLNML
-484 LLENP
+484 LDDP

-497 EKVFMSVDGIGSS
+497 EKAFMSVDGIGSS
-510 LRRMYEYFNIKESKY
+510 LRRMYEYFEIKESKY

-530 LLEGIKISNNS
+530 LLEAIKTSNAPIVS
-541 STAT
+541 V

>member
-1 MECSKFKNLK
+1 MTRVKTIKNK
-11 KGLFFLLLFIINI
+11 TILLLFLIIIN
-24 GTSQTNGDSLTN
+24 TSYAQVSGDSLRLIWEN
-36 TWKDEKKSDSI
+36 ENQLDSI

-60 QIKPDSTLAAL
+60 QIKPDSTLTSL
-71 DYHYELANEKNA
+71 NYHFELANEKNA

-112 EAKNLAKLLND
+112 EAESLAKRLND
-123 PILQAKIMGNMG
+123 AILQAKIMGNMG
-135 NIFVYRQNYKQAT
+135 NVFIYRQDYKQAT

-159 ELNNSDGESHML
+159 DLNNSDGESHML

-178 LTINNYDIALE
+178 LILNNYDLALE
-189 YYEKALSIL
+189 YYEKSLSTL

-214 MGWTNFEKG
+214 MGWTNFEKE
-223 LYLDAKT
+223 LYQDAKT
-230 DYEKGLKILQ
+230 YYEKGLKILQ
-240 VKNEKFFIADC
+240 VKNENFFIADC
-251 YAVLASIH
+251 YSVLARIH
-259 LKINQLEKANDYAN
+259 LKLNQLEKANDYAN

-308 KRGESILVNL
+308 KRGKSILVNL
-318 PSDTFKEFNRDLY
+318 PADTFKEFKRDLY
-331 ELLYKCYKSQS
+331 ELLYKCYKSQN
-342 KFDLSLNMYE
+342 KYDLSLKMYE
-352 KYTVYR
+352 NYTVYN

-387 LENEK
+387 LENEN
-392 EKAALK
+392 EKTALK
-398 VSQLKR
+398 VSQRKR
-404 TFFILIT
+404 TFAIT
-411 SSLLIFCIVFYFR
+411 IASTLLIFCVVFYFR
-424 SKIKKNQAKRELL
+424 SKMKKDQAKRDVLL
-437 LNEIEKLKNN
+437 DEIEKLKNN
-447 ANKGLIVDSNKFEL
+447 ADKGLIVDSNKFEL
-461 NKEKIE
+461 VREKIE
-467 HAINRK
+467 HSINRN

-484 LLENP
+484 LLDDP

-497 EKVFMSVDGIGSS
+497 EKACMSVDGIGSS
-510 LRRMYEYFNIKESKY
+510 LRRMYEYFEIKETKY

-530 LLEGIKISNNS
+530 LLEAIKTSNAPIVS
-541 STAT
+541 V

>member
-1 MECSKFKNLK
+1 MTRVKTIKNK
-11 KGLFFLLLFIINI
+11 TILLLFLIIIN
-24 GTSQTNGDSLTN
+24 TSYAQVSGDSLRLIWEN
-36 TWKDEKKSDSI
+36 ENQLDSI

-60 QIKPDSTLAAL
+60 QIKPDSTLTSL
-71 DYHYELANEKNA
+71 NYHFELANEKNA

-112 EAKNLAKLLND
+112 EAESLAKRLND
-123 PILQAKIMGNMG
+123 AILQAKIMGNMG
-135 NIFVYRQNYKQAT
+135 NVFIYRQDYKQAT

-159 ELNNSDGESHML
+159 DLNNSDGESHML

-178 LTINNYDIALE
+178 LILNNYDLALE
-189 YYEKALSIL
+189 YYEKSLSTL

-214 MGWTNFEKG
+214 MGWTNFEKE
-223 LYLDAKT
+223 LYQDAKT
-230 DYEKGLKILQ
+230 YYEKGLKILQ

-251 YAVLASIH
+251 YSVLARIH
-259 LKINQLEKANDYAN
+259 LKLNQLEKANDYAN

-308 KRGESILVNL
+308 KRGKSILVNL
-318 PSDTFKEFNRDLY
+318 PADTFKEFKRDLY
-331 ELLYKCYKSQS
+331 ELLYKCYKSQN
-342 KFDLSLNMYE
+342 KYDLSLKMYE
-352 KYTVYR
+352 NYTVYN

-387 LENEK
+387 LENEN
-392 EKAALK
+392 EKTALK
-398 VSQLKR
+398 VSQRKR
-404 TFFILIT
+404 TFAIT
-411 SSLLIFCIVFYFR
+411 IASTLLIFCVVFYFR
-424 SKIKKNQAKRELL
+424 SKMKKDQAKRDVLL
-437 LNEIEKLKNN
+437 DEIEKLKNN
-447 ANKGLIVDSNKFEL
+447 ADKGLIVDSNKFEL
-461 NKEKIE
+461 VREKIE
-467 HAINRK
+467 HSINRN

-484 LLENP
+484 LLDDP

-497 EKVFMSVDGIGSS
+497 EKAFMSVDGIGSS
-510 LRRMYEYFNIKESKY
+510 LRRMYEYFEIKESKY

-530 LLEGIKISNNS
+530 LLEAIKTSNAPIVS
-541 STAT
+541 V

>member
-1 MECSKFKNLK
+1 MTRVKTIKNK
-11 KGLFFLLLFIINI
+11 TILLLFLIIIN
-24 GTSQTNGDSLTN
+24 TSYAQVSGDSLRLIWEN
-36 TWKDEKKSDSI
+36 ENQLDSV

-60 QIKPDSTLAAL
+60 QTKPDSTLTSL
-71 DYHYELANEKNA
+71 NYHFELANEKNA

-112 EAKNLAKLLND
+112 EAESLAKRLND
-123 PILQAKIMGNMG
+123 AILQAKIMGNMG
-135 NIFVYRQNYKQAT
+135 NVFIYRQDYKQAT

-178 LTINNYDIALE
+178 LILNNYDLALE
-189 YYEKALSIL
+189 YYEKSLSTL

-204 DRSTAIIFIN
+204 DRSTAIIFVN
-214 MGWTNFEKG
+214 MGWTNFEKE
-223 LYLDAKT
+223 LYQDAKT
-230 DYEKGLKILQ
+230 YYEKGLKILQ

-251 YAVLASIH
+251 YSVLARIH
-259 LKINQLEKANDYAN
+259 LKLNQLEKANDYAN

-318 PSDTFKEFNRDLY
+318 PADTFKEFKRDLY
-331 ELLYKCYKSQS
+331 ELLYKCYKSQN
-342 KFDLSLNMYE
+342 KYDLSLKMYE
-352 KYTVYR
+352 NYTVYN

-387 LENEK
+387 LENEN
-392 EKAALK
+392 EKTALK
-398 VSQLKR
+398 VSQRKR
-404 TFFILIT
+404 TFAIT
-411 SSLLIFCIVFYFR
+411 IASTLLIFCVVFYFR
-424 SKIKKNQAKRELL
+424 SKMKKDQAKRDVLL
-437 LNEIEKLKNN
+437 DEIEKLKNN
-447 ANKGLIVDSNKFEL
+447 ANKELIVDSNKFEL
-461 NKEKIE
+461 VREKIE
-467 HAINRK
+467 HSINRN
-473 LNETDWKVLNL
+473 LNETDWKVLNIL
-484 LLENP
+484 LDDP

-497 EKVFMSVDGIGSS
+497 EKAFMSVDGIGSS
-510 LRRMYEYFNIKESKY
+510 LRRMYEYFEIKESKY

-530 LLEGIKISNNS
+530 LLEAIKTSNAPIVS
-541 STAT
+541 V

>member
-1 MECSKFKNLK
+1 MTRVKTIKNK
-11 KGLFFLLLFIINI
+11 TILLLFLIIIN
-24 GTSQTNGDSLTN
+24 TSYAQVSGDSLRLIWEN
-36 TWKDEKKSDSI
+36 ENQLDSI

-60 QIKPDSTLAAL
+60 QIKPDSTLTSL
-71 DYHYELANEKNA
+71 NYHFELANEKNA

-112 EAKNLAKLLND
+112 EAESLAKRLND
-123 PILQAKIMGNMG
+123 AILQAKIMGNMG
-135 NIFVYRQNYKQAT
+135 NVFIYRQDYKQAT

-178 LTINNYDIALE
+178 LILNNYDLALE
-189 YYEKALSIL
+189 YYEKSLSTL

-214 MGWTNFEKG
+214 MGWTNFEKE
-223 LYLDAKT
+223 LYQDAKT
-230 DYEKGLKILQ
+230 YYEKGLKILQ

-251 YAVLASIH
+251 YSVLARIH
-259 LKINQLEKANDYAN
+259 LKLNQLEKANDYAN

-308 KRGESILVNL
+308 KRGKSILVNL
-318 PSDTFKEFNRDLY
+318 PADTFKEFKRDLY
-331 ELLYKCYKSQS
+331 ELLYKCYKSQN
-342 KFDLSLNMYE
+342 KYDLSLKMYE
-352 KYTVYR
+352 NYTVYN

-387 LENEK
+387 LENEN
-392 EKAALK
+392 EKTALK
-398 VSQLKR
+398 VSQRKR
-404 TFFILIT
+404 TFAIT
-411 SSLLIFCIVFYFR
+411 IASTLLIFCVVFYFR
-424 SKIKKNQAKRELL
+424 SKMKKDQAKRDVLL
-437 LNEIEKLKNN
+437 DEIEKLKNN
-447 ANKGLIVDSNKFEL
+447 ADKGLIVDSNKFEL
-461 NKEKIE
+461 VREKIE
-467 HAINRK
+467 HSINRN
-473 LNETDWKVLNL
+473 LNETDWKVLNML
-484 LLENP
+484 LDDP

-497 EKVFMSVDGIGSS
+497 EKAFMSVDGIGSS
-510 LRRMYEYFNIKESKY
+510 LRRMYEYFEIKESKY

-530 LLEGIKISNNS
+530 LLEAIKTSNAPIVS
-541 STAT
+541 V

>member
-1 MECSKFKNLK
+1 MK
-11 KGLFFLLLFIINI
+11 KAKEIILLLFLVCI
-24 GTSQTNGDSLTN
+24 TLTNSYAQSDSLRLI
-36 TWKDEKKSDSI
+36 WLDEKQNDSI
-47 RFNALEEY
+47 RFHALEEY
-55 YEINN
+55 YDINN
-60 QIKPDSTLAAL
+60 QIKPDSTLVAL
-71 DYHYELANEKNA
+71 DYHYELANEKKA

-112 EAKNLAKLLND
+112 EAESIAKRLND

-135 NIFVYRQNYKQAT
+135 NVFVYKQDYKQAT

-159 ELNNSDGESHML
+159 ELNNSDGESNML

-178 LTINNYDIALE
+178 LIINNYDLALE
-189 YYEKALSIL
+189 YYEKSLSIL

-214 MGWTNFEKG
+214 IGWTNFEKE
-223 LYLDAKT
+223 LYQDAKT
-230 DYEKGLKILQ
+230 YYEKGLKILQ
-240 VKNEKFFIADC
+240 VKNENFFIADC
-251 YAVLASIH
+251 YSVLASIH
-259 LKINQLEKANDYAN
+259 LKLNQLEKANEYAN

-284 KSGIINAEITIAKIY
+284 KSGIINAEITISKIY

-308 KRGESILVNL
+308 KRGESILANL
-318 PSDTFKEFNRDLY
+318 PADTFKEFKRDLY
-331 ELLYKCYKSQS
+331 ELLYKCYKSQ
-342 KFDLSLNMYE
+342 KKYDLSLNMYE
-352 KYTVYR
+352 NYTVYR

-392 EKAALK
+392 QKTALK

-404 TFFILIT
+404 TFAIT
-411 SSLLIFCIVFYFR
+411 IASTLLIFCVVFYFR
-424 SKIKKNQAKRELL
+424 SKMKKDQAKRDILL
-437 LNEIEKLKNN
+437 DEIEKLKNN
-447 ANKGLIVDSNKFEL
+447 ANKGLIVDSNKFKL
-461 NKEKIE
+461 VREKIE
-467 HAINRK
+467 HSINRN
-473 LNETDWKVLNL
+473 LNETDWKVLNV
-484 LLENP
+484 LLEDP

-497 EKVFMSVDGIGSS
+497 EKIFMSVDGISSS

-530 LLEGIKISNNS
+530 LLKGIKVSNNL
-541 STAT
+541 STTA